1 MAELTREARQIL
13 AEMELLSY
21 GKVASWNSSG
31 GKGENE
37 NPVPQGD
44 SNPLHEIYE
53 RLFLATPSRDALER
67 QVEIA
72 RIELEQIRRRDPSTP
87 VPEEGRDA
95 WEERLIDEGE
105 GHEAK
110 VVATSFGTSVA
121 VVTKLRKKYQRDP
134 NLGLHLSHEDLP
146 PEGKK
151 KRAVELHANG
161 VSTRQIAQLVGVHQ
175 TQVVRWSKA
184 QL

>member
-1 MAELTREARQIL
+1 MARLTREARQIL

-44 SNPLHEIYE
+44 SNPLHEFWRREFAAAGGYE
-53 RLFLATPSRDALER
+53 ELMCCVGAA
-67 QVEIA
+67 Q
-72 RIELEQIRRRDPSTP
+72 IELDAIRRRDPDTP

-121 VVTKLRKKYQRDP
+121 VVTKLRKKYDRDP
-134 NLGLHLSHEDLP
+134 NLGLHLAMMPGETVRQMAARTGMSKSAIGRLSQ
-146 PEGKK
+146 
-151 KRAVELHANG
+151 
-161 VSTRQIAQLVGVHQ
+161 VSG
-175 TQVVRWSKA
+175 
-184 QL
+184 

>member
-1 MAELTREARQIL
+1 VAALTREARQIL

-44 SNPLHEIYE
+44 SNPLHEFWKFKFLLAHDV
-53 RLFLATPSRDALER
+53 RLPELIDRARD
-67 QVEIA
+67 
-72 RIELEQIRRRDPSTP
+72 ELEAIRRRDPDTP

-121 VVTKLRKKYQRDP
+121 VVTKLRRKYQRDP
-134 NLGLHLSHEDLP
+134 NLGLHLAMMPGET
-146 PEGKK
+146 
-151 KRAVELHANG
+151 V
-161 VSTRQIAQLVGVHQ
+161 RQMASRTGM
-175 TQVVRWSKA
+175 SKSSVFRQFGSSA
-184 QL
+184 

>member
-1 MAELTREARQIL
+1 MARLTREARQIL

-44 SNPLHEIYE
+44 SNPLHEQWGQRFRAAYG
-53 RLFLATPSRDALER
+53 SDAALLPL
-67 QVEIA
+67 VVAA
-72 RIELEQIRRRDPSTP
+72 REELDAIRRRDPDTP

-121 VVTKLRKKYQRDP
+121 VVTKLRRKYQRDP
-134 NLGLHLSHEDLP
+134 NLGLHLAMMPGET
-146 PEGKK
+146 
-151 KRAVELHANG
+151 V
-161 VSTRQIAQLVGVHQ
+161 RQMAARTGM
-175 TQVVRWSKA
+175 SKSA
-184 QL
+184 IGRLTA

>member
-1 MAELTREARQIL
+1 MAQLTREARQIL

-44 SNPLHEIYE
+44 SNPLHEFW
-53 RLFLATPSRDALER
+53 RDLFTLVSDEQLHAHVAN
-67 QVEIA
+67 A
-72 RIELEQIRRRDPSTP
+72 RKELEAIRRRDPATP

-134 NLGLHLSHEDLP
+134 NLGLHLAMLP
-146 PEGKK
+146 GETVRQMAARTGMSKSAIG
-151 KRAVELHANG
+151 RLSQ
-161 VSTRQIAQLVGVHQ
+161 VSG
-175 TQVVRWSKA
+175 
-184 QL
+184 

>member
-1 MAELTREARQIL
+1 MARLTREARQIL

-21 GKVASWNSSG
+21 GKCASWNSSG

-44 SNPLHEIYE
+44 SNPLADEWHQKFAEAHPAE
-53 RLFLATPSRDALER
+53 LATLVWLAQGELDA
-67 QVEIA
+67 
-72 RIELEQIRRRDPSTP
+72 IRRRDPATP

-151 KRAVELHANG
+151 KRAAELHANG